1 MYALFAFSC
10 LLSLNKY
17 ITYCIKIDTGIFGK
31 VLIMVHCTFIRDLP
45 SCAPLPSSVDP
56 DSVTL
61 SNLMKVTSGSS
72 ARLSFKI
79 VREIVATDCPLENST

>member
-1 MYALFAFSC
+1 MLIKFEQI
-10 LLSLNKY
+10 Y